1 MVATIFQLPLT
12 LPVIWKIVGTRDGK
26 IKNVSNKLILLAFDY
41 SIASFLF
48 SCVVNAYQFNKVHA
62 YLKNF

>member
-1 MVATIFQLPLT
+1 VVATIFQLPLT
-12 LPVIWKIVGTRDGK
+12 LPVTWKIVGTRDGK

-48 SCVVNAYQFNKVHA
+48 SCVNAYQFNKVHA
-62 YLKNF
+62 CLKNF